1 MMREEEH
8 IAPGKAGARTNP
20 FFGALQKAKD
30 MAVPKR
36 RTSHARQGK
45 RRSHLHLKPRQIQY
59 CSHCEH
65 PVQPHHVCSNC
76 GYYQNREI
84 VPVEEEK

>member
-1 MMREEEH
+1 LSYDN
-8 IAPGKAGARTNP
+8 ALYPG
-20 FFGALQKAKD
+20 FLLKAKV

-45 RRSHLHLKPRQIQY
+45 RRSHLHLKPMQIQY
-59 CSHCEH
+59 CTRCEQ
-65 PVQPHHVCSNC
+65 PVLPHHVCSNC

-84 VPVEEEK
+84 VVPEEEK